1 MGEVQLEEFPEWWM
15 GIKIKSSKKKKKKR
29 VGVWGV
35 ERMGGRQKG
44 KREKRKEKSVEGKKI
59 QAAPCLTMSKQAA

>member
-29 VGVWGV
+29 GGGEREEREVKQTVGL
-35 ERMGGRQKG
+35 
-44 KREKRKEKSVEGKKI
+44 KKTVLLFLDDLNKLGAI
-59 QAAPCLTMSKQAA
+59 RLY